1 MFHIFNEVVL
11 SYVPH
16 GKVLNTIHW
25 HNTNILNGT
34 KQVFEWYKISETLIQ
49 LDEINCKKGTAINDL
64 DYLPPHSWFV
74 SRLDFIVQMVQNDV
88 IDKFIPCQN
97 GCDFIELSL
106 SHFDPF
112 NKRLITFTK
121 LAQIL
126 TNWKLP
132 ENFMLYLKLEFWFE
146 YSSFFCACGV
156 KLMERKKRKIVA
168 FKCSSNHIFVH
179 KKYILRKKFV
189 AELLGFE

>member
-1 MFHIFNEVVL
+1 MFHIFYEVIL
-11 SYVPH
+11 SYIPH

-74 SRLDFIVQMVQNDV
+74 SRLDFIVQMVQNDI

-112 NKRLITFTK
+112 QKIDYIWQVSSDSGKLKIT
-121 LAQIL
+121 
-126 TNWKLP
+126 WKLHAVSEIWVLIWIQP
-132 ENFMLYLKLEFWFE
+132 FLLCLWCQTNEEKKEKI
-146 YSSFFCACGV
+146 SCIQFFFQS
-156 KLMERKKRKIVA
+156 KTQ
-168 FKCSSNHIFVH
+168 
-179 KKYILRKKFV
+179 
-189 AELLGFE
+189 